1 LGKLSSEFATASF
14 IWNENGIIKE
24 KQIDPATDIKLI
36 TNESRK
42 IALNNNVNIVSR
54 IVFLR
59 KLCELNNRDGEWG
72 YAYDILSCLIH
83 GRDKMCKKICNDKYA
98 DINQEDIDRGTV
110 LIKRYI
116 PEYDYD
122 ILKNT
127 VYTEEG
133 IKSLY
138 KDEKNKYFR
147 LQLFRQL
154 REITNKIELEP
165 SDDAWVKF
173 IDEKMVL
180 IGCKDNPVTA

>member
-1 LGKLSSEFATASF
+1 VNSEYLNCKEGITQLEVQIFTSIFLYFIFNLSC
-14 IWNENGIIKE
+14 
-24 KQIDPATDIKLI
+24 LI
-36 TNESRK
+36 
-42 IALNNNVNIVSR
+42 
-54 IVFLR
+54 R
-59 KLCELNNRDGEWG
+59 KLCELNNCDGEWG

-83 GRDKMCKKICNDKYA
+83 GRDKICKKICNDKYA
-98 DINQEDIDRGTV
+98 DINQEDIDGGTV

-180 IGCKDNPVTA
+180 IGCKDNPVTAV